1 MVRAN
6 QKDFESLSDNIS
18 EIAIGKGEGADQ
30 PNLAEEIQVPEVI
43 PLLPIRDL
51 VLFPFMIIPLFVGRE
66 ASIKAVDEAIAK
78 DRLILLSAQ
87 KDIVVEEPSQNDIY
101 DVGVVAMIMK
111 MLKLPDGR
119 VKILVQGISKAKI
132 ETFVQIKPFYLVKV
146 SKIKEENIVDITP
159 LYRRAFL
166 DY

>member
-1 MVRAN
+1 MNKIDAN
-6 QKDFESLSDNIS
+6 MNGANLN
-18 EIAIGKGEGADQ
+18 EIVIGKGENIEQQDL
-30 PNLAEEIQVPEVI
+30 PEEIQLPEVI

-66 ASIKAVDEAIAK
+66 ASIKAVDEALSK

-87 KDIVVEEPSQNDIY
+87 KDIIVEEPSQNDIY

-119 VKILVQGISKAKI
+119 VKILVQGLLKAKI

-146 SKIKEENIVDITP
+146 SKIKDENI
-159 LYRRAFL
+159 AENSGG
-166 DY
+166 

>member
-1 MVRAN
+1 MNKIDAN
-6 QKDFESLSDNIS
+6 MNSNNLN
-18 EIAIGKGEGADQ
+18 EIVIGKGENIEQQDL
-30 PNLAEEIQVPEVI
+30 PEEIQLPEVI

-66 ASIKAVDEAIAK
+66 ASIKAVDEALSK

-87 KDIVVEEPSQNDIY
+87 KDIIVEEPSQNDIY

-119 VKILVQGISKAKI
+119 VKILVQGLSQDRNICSNKTVLSCKS
-132 ETFVQIKPFYLVKV
+132 VQ
-146 SKIKEENIVDITP
+146 NQ
-159 LYRRAFL
+159 R
-166 DY
+166 